1 MEGET
6 RLIGTGG
13 IGGLSGSDV
22 VQVVSG
28 STQRRTTH
36 TESAETE
43 VMALT
48 PSSHCTKVR
57 VAIVIADIS
66 LHNLSDYS
74 AAHSIF
80 SVLNIKSNEE
90 EG

>member
-22 VQVVSG
+22 VVSG

-36 TESAETE
+36 TESAERE
-43 VMALT
+43 VVALT
-48 PSSHCTKVR
+48 PSSHCTKIR
-57 VAIVIADIS
+57 VAIVIVDVS
-66 LHNLSDYS
+66 LRVWEHVSL
-74 AAHSIF
+74 
-80 SVLNIKSNEE
+80 
-90 EG
+90 